1 MIGSILGGALKVGG
15 SIWGGISAAKAARER
30 TKNVQGQLQKNEN
43 WYNRRY
49 NEDATQRADAQR
61 LLTMTEEALKKRN
74 KAAQGT
80 AAVMGSSQEAVA
92 AEKAAGVQALAD
104 IASQI
109 TSAAEARKDAIEQQY
124 QQNEANLN
132 NQLNQIQTE
141 KANAITEAVG
151 VVGNTAADIADAFDT
166 TAIDDQIRQAKKAEE
181 KNPSIK
187 Q

>member
-1 MIGSILGGALKVGG
+1 MFGNIAHNNILRVERVLKMLSSDNQDAL
-15 SIWGGISAAKAARER
+15 EF
-30 TKNVQGQLQKNEN
+30 
-43 WYNRRY
+43 
-49 NEDATQRADAQR
+49 
-61 LLTMTEEALKKRN
+61 
-74 KAAQGT
+74 
-80 AAVMGSSQEAVA
+80 
-92 AEKAAGVQALAD
+92 
-104 IASQI
+104 I

-166 TAIDDQIRQAKKAEE
+166 TAIDEQIRQAKKAEE